1 MGPTSMF
8 LGLRTVVYPVRDLGA
23 AKAWY
28 SATLGLEPYF
38 DQPFYVGYNVGGYEL
53 GLLPDA
59 TEVGPVTYWGV
70 ADAEAA
76 QQRLLALGATLSS
89 PVHDVGDEIR
99 LGTVRDPD
107 GNLIGV
113 IKNPHFRAT

>member
-1 MGPTSMF
+1 MGSEPGF
-8 LGLRTVVYPVRDLGA
+8 HGLRTVVYPVRDLDA

-28 SATLGLEPYF
+28 SAVLAQEPYF
-38 DQPFYVGYNVGGYEL
+38 DQPFYVGYSVGGYEL

-76 QQRLLALGATLSS
+76 QQRLIDLGATMSS
-89 PVHDVGDEIR
+89 PVHDVGDGIE

-113 IKNPHFRAT
+113 IRNPNFKPT